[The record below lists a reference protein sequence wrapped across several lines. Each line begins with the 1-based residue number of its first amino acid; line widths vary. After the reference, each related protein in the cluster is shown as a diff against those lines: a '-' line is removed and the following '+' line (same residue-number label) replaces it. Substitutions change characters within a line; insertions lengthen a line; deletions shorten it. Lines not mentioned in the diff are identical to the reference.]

1 MKKFKNIQWKTH
13 GVIPNALQ
21 GVLVLENKMML
32 SVVAGSHLMSTPGG
46 IGNDVVIENPEDVNS
61 FEVLVFDK
69 TGNVLT
75 KDGLDSP
82 LGWQNKDDINDLI
95 VKLENI

>member
-1 MKKFKNIQWKTH
+1 MKTFKNITWKKH
-13 GVIPNALQ
+13 GVIPDGLQ
-21 GVLVLENKMML
+21 GILVLENKMML
-32 SVVAGSHLMSTPGG
+32 SVVAGSGLYSTPGG
-46 IGNDVVIENPEDVNS
+46 IGNDVKIDNPEDVNS